1 MPLASTISCKGLSQP
16 QIAAKGIHLHF
27 TLPPPFLNYEIF
39 FYHVKCVLDKN
50 HGFGVRQTKTTKAVC
65 AAQNHT
71 SLHKTTLCGCPTDKR
86 LWLLLQGSRV
96 HTERSCSGT
105 VHDPCHPGYP
115 TNTPLPS
122 ALSKPQANAVHTL
135 PLAPLVL
142 SAPNKEQELGV
153 ECPDLQRRAV
163 PRRSLR
169 LGVK

>member
-71 SLHKTTLCGCPTDKR
+71 LWMSYRQKALAFTPGQQGSHGEKLFRPLFMTHAIPGTRPTRLCRLPCPNLR
-86 LWLLLQGSRV
+86 LMLSTRCPWPHWFCLLQIK
-96 HTERSCSGT
+96 
-105 VHDPCHPGYP
+105 
-115 TNTPLPS
+115 
-122 ALSKPQANAVHTL
+122 SKPPARN
-135 PLAPLVL
+135 
-142 SAPNKEQELGV
+142 SAWSAQTSSVEQCHAEV
-153 ECPDLQRRAV
+153 CDSA
-163 PRRSLR
+163 
-169 LGVK
+169 